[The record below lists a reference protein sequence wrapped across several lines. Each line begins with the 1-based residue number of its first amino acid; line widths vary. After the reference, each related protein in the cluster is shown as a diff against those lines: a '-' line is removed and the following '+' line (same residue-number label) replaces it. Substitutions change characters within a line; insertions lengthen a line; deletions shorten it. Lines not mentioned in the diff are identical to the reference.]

1 MNDDIRFVTVSF
13 PLSTNANHP
22 QSTNGELRSGGAVQF
37 TLVHKKES
45 EVFSVI
51 N

>member
-22 QSTNGELRSGGAVQF
+22 QSNGELRSGGAVQF